1 MVVSKL
7 IKTMESYQYKKCKI
21 FCNGEIVFIGNCAD
35 VVQSLCTWQ
44 DYDVDSWLIEDNVL
58 YIYIKDSEVK
68 LKKFALLGSLASGSS
83 TVHNGRILEMLS
95 NK

>member
-1 MVVSKL
+1 MIVSKL

-44 DYDVDSWLIEDNVL
+44 DYNVDSWLIEDNVL

-68 LKKFALLGSLASGSS
+68 LRRFALLGSLTSSS
-83 TVHNGRILEMLS
+83 TVHNGRIFEILS

>member
-1 MVVSKL
+1 MIISKL
-7 IKTMESYQYKKCKI
+7 IKTMESYQHKRCKI

-58 YIYIKDSEVK
+58 YIYIKDPKVK
-68 LKKFALLGSLASGSS
+68 LRKFALSDSLTNSS
-83 TVHNGRILEMLS
+83 TMHNSRLFDMLS

>member
-1 MVVSKL
+1 MTVSKL

-58 YIYIKDSEVK
+58 YIYINDSSVK
-68 LKKFALLGSLASGSS
+68 LRKFVLSGFLANNS
-83 TVHNGRILEMLS
+83 TTHTGRILEMLS

>member
-1 MVVSKL
+1 MTVSKL
-7 IKTMESYQYKKCKI
+7 IKTMESYQYKRCKI
-21 FCNGEIVFIGNCAD
+21 FCNGEIVFIGSCAD

-44 DYDVDSWLIEDNVL
+44 DYDINSWLIEDNVL

-68 LKKFALLGSLASGSS
+68 LRKFALSSSLASTS
-83 TVHNGRILEMLS
+83 TMHNHRIFEMLS